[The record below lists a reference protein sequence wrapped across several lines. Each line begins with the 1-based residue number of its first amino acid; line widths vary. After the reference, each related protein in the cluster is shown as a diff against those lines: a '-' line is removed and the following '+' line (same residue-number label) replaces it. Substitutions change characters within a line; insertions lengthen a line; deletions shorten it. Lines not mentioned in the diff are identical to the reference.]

1 MRRRR
6 TWAVRRRRR
15 PVRRRG
21 RLPPDVGNERNEGSV
36 TGRDGKEAGA
46 LPSAVVD
53 CALYEGG
60 HRIPGQVS
68 LEAIKR
74 RMDPQAGRFAW
85 IGLYEPTAEQLQEVA
100 DAFGLHPLAVED
112 AVHAHQRPKLE
123 RYGDMLFLVLKTIV
137 YVDHEKVTATSEIV
151 DTGEI
156 MVFAGPGYAITVRHG
171 SAPPLEGV
179 RRLLQEDPQQLGRGP
194 AAVLHAVADMVV
206 DRYIDV
212 ADAFAGDV
220 DTLEA
225 EVFSPDTPV
234 DAARIYQLKRELLE
248 FKRAVTPLTGSLQRL
263 SDNSVPGIPPK
274 VATYFRDVTDHHQRV
289 IEQILS
295 FDELITGMLTASIAQ
310 LGVQQNADMRR
321 ISAWAALIA
330 VPTMIVGIYG
340 MNFEHMPEL
349 ASPYGYPAVWLTMI
363 TVCTVVYRALS
374 RNKWL

>member
-1 MRRRR
+1 MAARHN
-6 TWAVRRRRR
+6 
-15 PVRRRG
+15 G
-21 RLPPDVGNERNEGSV
+21 EGE
-36 TGRDGKEAGA
+36 G

-53 CALYEGG
+53 CALYEDGK
-60 HRIPGQVS
+60 RIPGQVN
-68 LEAIKR
+68 LGRIMERI
-74 RMDPQAGRFAW
+74 DPKTGRFAW
-85 IGLYEPTAEQLQEVA
+85 IGLYEPSEEQLQEVA
-100 DAFGLHPLAVED
+100 QAFGLHPLAVED

-171 SAPPLEGV
+171 SAPSLDGV
-179 RRLLQEDPQQLGRGP
+179 RRRLQDDSEQLGCGP

-206 DRYIDV
+206 DRYVDV

-220 DTLEA
+220 DTLES
-225 EVFSPDTPV
+225 EVFSPDRPV
-234 DAARIYQLKRELLE
+234 DAGRIYQLKRELLE
-248 FKRAVTPLTGSLQRL
+248 FKRAVMPLTSALQRL
-263 SDNSVPGIPPK
+263 SEDTLPQIPK
-274 VATYFRDVTDHHQRV
+274 EVGAYFRDVADHHQRV
-289 IEQILS
+289 SEQILS
-295 FDELITGMLTASIAQ
+295 FDELIGGMLSASIAQ

-349 ASPYGYPAVWLTMI
+349 KSPYGYPAVWVLMVTA
-363 TVCTVVYRALS
+363 CTVIHRALR